1 MEEPFTRNMKTV
13 FTIIDRGQGRSIWV
27 RIGVGFTN
35 RDGSLNLKLDALPIN
50 GSLQVREWEPADRR
64 YDTVDAHARR
74 FEGGAPARRHEG
86 FDAPGRRGDIDGS
99 IRRGDIDG
107 FGRRTEF
114 DIPAR
119 REAEGQIRDD
129 LDAPVADGEPRP
141 RLPPREKPA
150 DSIA

>member
-64 YDTVDAHARR
+64 YDGVDSPRR

-86 FDAPGRRGDIDGS
+86 FEAPRRGEVDGS
-99 IRRGDIDG
+99 VRRGDIDG
-107 FGRRTEF
+107 FGRRTDF
-114 DIPAR
+114 DVPAR
-119 REAEGQIRDD
+119 REVPPPPPDD
-129 LDAPVADGEPRP
+129 LERD
-141 RLPPREKPA
+141 KPA
-150 DSIA
+150 DSVI